1 MDIFEFI
8 VGMISVILALA
19 IAQLFIGV
27 SDLVQRRDRV
37 SFFLPHSVWATV
49 LFLLAFL
56 HWWSLWTFK
65 DLDWNF
71 AMFFY
76 SLLGPSLMFFAITIL
91 NPRDR
96 GEDSL
101 DLAEYFMDTRR
112 YFLGVMLVVF
122 LLVTFDGPLFGTEQF
137 FSSLKIAQGI
147 GTACIIWGIV
157 SDNRRAHAIVSLAVL
172 GSLIAVGG
180 LRFLP
185 GQG

>member
-27 SDLVQRRDRV
+27 SDLIQRRDRV
-37 SFFLPHSVWATV
+37 KFFLPHSVWATV

-76 SLLGPSLMFFAITIL
+76 SLLGPSLMFFAVTIL

-101 DLAEYFMDTRR
+101 DLAEYFMDSRR

-122 LLVTFDGPLFGTEQF
+122 LLFIFDGPLFGTEPF
-137 FSSLKIAQGI
+137 FSGLRVAQGVTI
-147 GTACIIWGIV
+147 ASVLWGIV
-157 SDNRRAHAIVSLAVL
+157 SDNRRAHVIIALAVL
-172 GSLIAVGG
+172 GSLIAVVSI
-180 LRFLP
+180 RFLP

>member
-27 SDLVQRRDRV
+27 SDLIQRRDRV
-37 SFFLPHSVWATV
+37 KFFLPHSVWATV

-56 HWWSLWTFK
+56 HWWSLWVFK

-71 AMFFY
+71 AMFFF
-76 SLLGPSLMFFAITIL
+76 SLLAPSLMFFAVTIL

-101 DLAEYFMDTRR
+101 DLAKYFTDSRR

-122 LLVTFDGPLFGTEQF
+122 LLVSFDGPMFGTEPF
-137 FSSLKIAQGI
+137 FNGLRATQGVVI
-147 GTACIIWGIV
+147 TSISWGIV
-157 SDNRRAHAIVSLAVL
+157 SDNRRVQTIISLFVL
-172 GSLIAVGG
+172 GSLIVGVSI
-180 LRFLP
+180 RFLP

>member
-19 IAQLFIGV
+19 IAQLFIGI
-27 SDLVQRRDRV
+27 SGLIQRRDRI
-37 SFFLPHSVWATV
+37 SFFLPHSLWATV
-49 LFLLAFL
+49 LFLTTFL

-76 SLLGPSLMFFAITIL
+76 SLLGPSLMFFAVTIL
-91 NPRDR
+91 NPRDH

-101 DLAEYFMDTRR
+101 DLARYFIDTRR
-112 YFLGVMLVVF
+112 YFLGVMLVIF
-122 LLVTFDGPLFGTEQF
+122 LLFTFDGPLFGTEHIF
-137 FSSLKIAQGI
+137 NSLRVVQGI
-147 GTACIIWGIV
+147 VTASIIWGIV
-157 SDNRRAHAIVSLAVL
+157 SDNRRAHTIIALAVL
-172 GSLIAVGG
+172 GSLIAAVSI
-180 LRFLP
+180 RFLP

>member
-27 SDLVQRRDRV
+27 SDLIQRRDRV
-37 SFFLPHSVWATV
+37 KFFLPHSVWATV
-49 LFLLAFL
+49 IFLIAFL

-122 LLVTFDGPLFGTEQF
+122 LLFTFDGPLFGTERF
-137 FSSLKIAQGI
+137 FNSLRVVQAV
-147 GTACIIWGIV
+147 GTACIFWGIL
-157 SDNRRAHAIVSLAVL
+157 SDNRRAHTIISLVVL
-172 GSLIAVGG
+172 GSLFAAVS

>member
-27 SDLVQRRDRV
+27 SDLIQRRDRV
-37 SFFLPHSVWATV
+37 RFFLPHSVWATV
-49 LFLLAFL
+49 IFLIAFL

-122 LLVTFDGPLFGTEQF
+122 LLFTFDGPLFGTERF
-137 FSSLKIAQGI
+137 FNSLRVVQAV
-147 GTACIIWGIV
+147 GTACIFWGIL
-157 SDNRRAHAIVSLAVL
+157 SDNRRAHTIISLVVL
-172 GSLIAVGG
+172 GSLFAAVS

>member
-27 SDLVQRRDRV
+27 SDLIQRRDRV
-37 SFFLPHSVWATV
+37 RFFLPHSVWATV
-49 LFLLAFL
+49 IFLIAFL

-76 SLLGPSLMFFAITIL
+76 SLLGPSLMFFATTIL

-96 GEDSL
+96 GKDTL
-101 DLAEYFMDTRR
+101 DLAEYFMDTRH
-112 YFLGVMLVVF
+112 YFLGVTLVVF
-122 LLVTFDGPLFGTEQF
+122 LLFTFDGPLFGTEQLF
-137 FSSLKIAQGI
+137 NSLRVAQAVV
-147 GTACIIWGIV
+147 TACIVWGIV
-157 SDNRRAHAIVSLAVL
+157 SDNRRSHTIIALAVL
-172 GSLIAVGG
+172 GSLLAVVSI
-180 LRFLP
+180 RFLP